1 MIARIWRGV
10 TRAEDA
16 DAYVDY
22 LDRTGVS
29 EYRSTAG
36 NRGVLVLRA
45 LEGERAEF
53 TLVSLWETMDAVRA
67 FAGDDAERA
76 VFYPEDDAFLID
88 RDLTVRHYDVV
99 GLHLDGPAPS

>member
-1 MIARIWRGV
+1 VIARIWRGS
-10 TRAEDA
+10 TKAEDA
-16 DAYVDY
+16 EAYAEY

-29 EYRSTAG
+29 EYRSTEG

-45 LEGERAEF
+45 IEEDRAEF
-53 TLVSLWETMDAVRA
+53 TLVSLWESMDPVRA

-76 VFYPEDDAFLID
+76 VFYPEDDAFLVE

-99 GLHLDGPAPS
+99 GLHLDGEG